1 MGFDIEFMFTALTA
15 ALKYIPITLILAFV
29 PLIIGSI
36 FGTLLAILRIFKV
49 KFLNRLAQFYVVIIR
64 GIPLVLLLYIVYFQL
79 TKGFDIIAVS
89 LNWSLRSKD
98 INLIYVAIIA
108 ISISATANISEV
120 IRAGL
125 MSVGKGQFE
134 AAYSVGLTRSQAL
147 RRIVIPQALPVMVPS
162 LCSNFI
168 GLIKGSSI
176 AYLISIVD
184 IMNGALIT
192 ATANYKFLEAYV
204 AAAIIYWIVCV
215 IIEKASFILEKRLNV
230 HIKGG
235 VL

>member
-1 MGFDIEFMFTALTA
+1 MGFDIKFMFTTLIA
-15 ALKYIPITLILAFV
+15 AAKYIPVTLILAFV
-29 PLIIGSI
+29 PLLFGTI
-36 FGTLLAILRIFKV
+36 FGTLLAVIRIFKV
-49 KFLNRLAQFYVVIIR
+49 KFLARLAQIYVVVIR
-64 GIPLVLLLYIVYFQL
+64 GIPLVLLVYIIYFQL
-79 TKGFDIIAVS
+79 TKVFDVIALRFS
-89 LNWSLRSKD
+89 WSIRSKD

-108 ISISATANISEV
+108 ISIYATANISEV
-120 IRAGL
+120 IRSGL
-125 MSVGKGQFE
+125 MSVVRGQFE
-134 AAYSVGLTRSQAL
+134 AAYSVGLTRGQAL

-184 IMNGALIT
+184 IMNGAMIS

-204 AAAIIYWIVCV
+204 AAAIIYWIICV
-215 IIEKASFILEKRLNV
+215 VIEKVSFILESYLNV